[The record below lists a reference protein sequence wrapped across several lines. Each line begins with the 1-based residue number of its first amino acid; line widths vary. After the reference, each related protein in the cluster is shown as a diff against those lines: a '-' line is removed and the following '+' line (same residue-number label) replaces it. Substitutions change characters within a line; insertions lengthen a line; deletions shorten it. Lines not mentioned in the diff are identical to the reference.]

1 MTLITLPLLR
11 GSTGPDV
18 TDLQRRLCAVGFQT
32 SMDGVFGEA
41 TARAVQDFQ
50 QSRGLRV
57 SGNCGPT
64 TWSALIES
72 DFHLGDRLLCLRS
85 PMLRGDDVGELQL
98 RLGVMGFDPGRVDG
112 ILGPMTQHAVAE
124 FQRNAGLVSDA
135 VCGPDTVAALVRL
148 EGRGGRSSVTSL
160 RERENLRRRSST
172 LSNLR
177 LAVGSADA
185 GNPLVPRV
193 VSELQRAG
201 SKTLLLEGIDWSMQA
216 VQANTFSA
224 DAFLGLTILPDDQVA
239 EAYFFAAKGYES
251 VGGRSLAELI
261 MAELPASPG
270 WGIGTVSG
278 MREPILR
285 ETKPPAVLVRLGD
298 REGVESSMDLVVA
311 AIHTALARWVEH
323 RY

>member
-18 TDLQRRLCAVGFQT
+18 TDLQRRLYAVGFPT
-32 SMDGVFGEA
+32 PVDGVFGEA
-41 TARAVQDFQ
+41 TADAVKDFQ

-85 PMLRGDDVGELQL
+85 PMLRGDDVGDLQL

-172 LSNLR
+172 LANLR
-177 LAVGSADA
+177 IAVGSADA

-201 SKTLLLEGIDWSMQA
+201 SKALLLEGIDWSMQA
-216 VQANTFSA
+216 AQINSFRA
-224 DAFLGLTILPDDQVA
+224 DAFVGLTVLPDEQLA

-251 VGGRSLAELI
+251 VGGRLLAELI

-270 WGIGTVSG
+270 WGIGTISG

-285 ETKPPAVLVRLGD
+285 ETRPPAVLVRLGD
-298 REGVESSMDLVVA
+298 REGVDSRVDLVVA
-311 AIHTALARWVEH
+311 AIHTALAKWVEH